1 MVARELLVF
10 LPLHGEATTVV
21 GEEKHVGVVL
31 QTKRLDFV
39 HHRSNAIIKVLGHG
53 GELRHGVLFALGQAL
68 GFFERVFAIK
78 NIEVHRVVR
87 HLNEERLTAPG
98 LRFHEVTSALGQATD
113 QFGVILGCGPPG
125 SL

>member
-1 MVARELLVF
+1 MVARELLIF
-10 LPLHGEATTVV
+10 LPWHGEATTVV

-68 GFFERVFAIK
+68 GLFERVFAVK

-98 LRFHEVTSALGQATD
+98 LRFHEVTSALGQAAN
-113 QFGVILGCGPPG
+113 QFGIMLRRGTAC